1 MLMAGNVNG
10 IVESFYAA
18 DNVKSQ
24 QSTARGQN
32 GNFSD
37 YLNLALSNYRTGL
50 LTGGLGS
57 GLYNN
62 SLYFN
67 TLTGSAWQDVV
78 LKALKDELKK
88 NTKSDDAESTAEDGE
103 NESVFSAKTAKKDWA
118 KIRVIERYK
127 SPMKENESGGKEI
140 RI

>member
-1 MLMAGNVNG
+1 MLMVGNVNG

-18 DNVKSQ
+18 DNVRSQ

-32 GNFSD
+32 GNFSN

-50 LTGGLGS
+50 LTGGPSG

-67 TLTGSAWQDVV
+67 TLTGCSFKSAQRR
-78 LKALKDELKK
+78 
-88 NTKSDDAESTAEDGE
+88 AEKEY
-103 NESVFSAKTAKKDWA
+103 
-118 KIRVIERYK
+118 KIR
-127 SPMKENESGGKEI
+127 
-140 RI
+140 